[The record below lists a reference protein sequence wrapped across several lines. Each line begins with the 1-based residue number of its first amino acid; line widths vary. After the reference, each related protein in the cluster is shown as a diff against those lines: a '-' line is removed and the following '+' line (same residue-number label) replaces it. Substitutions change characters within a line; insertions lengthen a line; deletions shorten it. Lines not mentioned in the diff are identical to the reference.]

1 MAIFGRKPA
10 AEPAAGLADRVR
22 ALGEAAEA
30 CAGRVDEEILAEA
43 RRVTQQVDQRLALS
57 GSATVVALAGSTGS
71 GKSSL
76 FNALSGTDLARV
88 GVRRPTTSEPLAV
101 TWGDEPTEDLLDWL
115 QVSRR
120 HALSVDGGEGTV
132 HGSTWAGHGGEG
144 TSAASAPDGPGGS
157 GPDGL
162 VLLDL
167 PDHDSTEKGNQL
179 QVDRMVRL
187 VDVMVW
193 VVDPQ
198 KYADAVLHDR
208 YLKPLVEHAPV
219 MLVVLNQ
226 IDRLDSVQR
235 QACLRD
241 LRRLLDSEGLAKSEI
256 CAVSAETGEGLAELR
271 ELIAGRVA
279 GKLAAARR
287 LAADVTTAAE
297 RLAEASGSAAV
308 PELSK
313 RSIATMNA
321 AMAEAAGAEVVAGAV
336 REAWRVRGAAAT
348 GWPVVAWLGRL
359 KPDPLRRLHLD
370 RLPASAKG
378 EPKAID
384 PTAVGRT
391 SLPTRS
397 GVQAARVDTA
407 VRALAGEASVGLSR
421 GWADAVKSAARA
433 EEARLADRLDRAVAR
448 TDLDVDRRRRWW
460 QLVRVLQW
468 VLLAAVVAGLLWLG
482 SAFVLAYLQLPPL
495 PKVTWGELPAP
506 TVLVLGGVLAGLLLA
521 GLSRVGVVVGA
532 GRRER
537 TARTALRRSVV
548 GVTNELVVQPVQAEL
563 DRYARARA
571 ALDRARDRPGG

>member
-1 MAIFGRKPA
+1 MGIFGRKQA
-10 AEPAAGLADRVR
+10 AEPTAGLADRVR
-22 ALGEAAEA
+22 ALAEA
-30 CAGRVDEEILAEA
+30 VEACQGRVDEEIVAEA

-57 GSATVVALAGSTGS
+57 GSATVVALAGATGS

-76 FNALSGTDLARV
+76 FNAVSGTDLARV

-120 HALSVDGGEGTV
+120 HAIATEGNA
-132 HGSTWAGHGGEG
+132 AG
-144 TSAASAPDGPGGS
+144 ARLDGPGGS
-157 GPDGL
+157 GGLDGL

-219 MLVVLNQ
+219 MVVVLNQ
-226 IDRLDSVQR
+226 VDRLDAAQR
-235 QACLRD
+235 KACLRD
-241 LRRLLDSEGLAKSEI
+241 LRRLLDSEGLTRTEI
-256 CAVSAETGEGLAELR
+256 RAVSAETGEGLVELR
-271 ELIAGRVA
+271 ELIADRVA

-287 LAADVTTAAE
+287 LSADVATVAD
-297 RLAEASGSAAV
+297 RLAAASGSAAA

-313 RSIATMNA
+313 RSVSAMNT
-321 AMAEAAGAEVVAGAV
+321 AMAEAAGAEAVAEAV
-336 REAWRVRGAAAT
+336 RDAWRVRGAAAT
-348 GWPVVAWLGRL
+348 GWPVVAWVGRL

-370 RLPASAKG
+370 RLPTSAKG
-378 EPKAID
+378 PQKAID

-391 SLPTRS
+391 SLPLRS

-407 VRALAGEASVGLSR
+407 VRALADEASAGLSR
-421 GWADAVKSAARA
+421 GWADAVRNAARA
-433 EEARLADRLDRAVAR
+433 EEPRLADRLDRAVAR
-448 TDLDVDRRRRWW
+448 TDLDIDRRRRWW

-495 PKVTWGELPAP
+495 PDVTWARLPAP
-506 TVLVLGGVLAGLLLA
+506 TVLVLGGILAGLLLA
-521 GLSRVGVVVGA
+521 GASRIGVVVGA

-537 TARTALRRSVV
+537 TARTALRRSVA
-548 GVTNELVVQPVQAEL
+548 GVTNELVVQPIQAEL
-563 DRYARARA
+563 DRYARART
-571 ALDRARDRPGG
+571 ALERATRR

>member
-1 MAIFGRKPA
+1 MGIFGRKQA
-10 AEPAAGLADRVR
+10 AEPTAGLADRVR
-22 ALGEAAEA
+22 ALAEA
-30 CAGRVDEEILAEA
+30 VEACQGRVDEEIVAEA

-57 GSATVVALAGSTGS
+57 GSATVVALAGATGS

-76 FNALSGTDLARV
+76 FNAVSGTDLARV

-120 HALSVDGGEGTV
+120 HAIATEGNA
-132 HGSTWAGHGGEG
+132 AG
-144 TSAASAPDGPGGS
+144 ARLDGPGGS
-157 GPDGL
+157 GGLDGL

-219 MLVVLNQ
+219 MVVVLNQ
-226 IDRLDSVQR
+226 VDRLDAAQR
-235 QACLRD
+235 KACLRD
-241 LRRLLDSEGLAKSEI
+241 LRRLLDSEGLTRTEI
-256 CAVSAETGEGLAELR
+256 RAVSAETGEGLVELR
-271 ELIAGRVA
+271 ELIADRVA

-287 LAADVTTAAE
+287 LSADVATAAD
-297 RLAEASGSAAV
+297 RLAAASGFAAA

-313 RSIATMNA
+313 RSVSAMNA
-321 AMAEAAGAEVVAGAV
+321 AMAEAAGAEAVAEAV
-336 REAWRVRGAAAT
+336 RDAWRVRGAAAT
-348 GWPVVAWLGRL
+348 GWPVVAWVGRL

-370 RLPASAKG
+370 RLPTSTKG
-378 EPKAID
+378 PPKAID

-391 SLPTRS
+391 SLPVRS

-407 VRALAGEASVGLSR
+407 VRALADEASAGLSR
-421 GWADAVKSAARA
+421 GWADAVRNAARA
-433 EEARLADRLDRAVAR
+433 EEPRLADRLDRAVAR
-448 TDLDVDRRRRWW
+448 TDLDIDRRRRWW

-495 PKVTWGELPAP
+495 PDVTWARLPAP
-506 TVLVLGGVLAGLLLA
+506 TVLVLGGILAGLLLA
-521 GLSRVGVVVGA
+521 GASRIGVVVGA

-537 TARTALRRSVV
+537 TARTALRRSVA
-548 GVTNELVVQPVQAEL
+548 GVTNELVVQPIQAEL
-563 DRYARARA
+563 DRYARART
-571 ALDRARDRPGG
+571 ALERATRR

>member
-1 MAIFGRKPA
+1 MGVFGRKQA
-10 AEPAAGLADRVR
+10 AEPTAGLADRVR
-22 ALGEAAEA
+22 ALAEA
-30 CAGRVDEEILAEA
+30 VEASQGRVDEEIVAEA
-43 RRVTQQVDQRLALS
+43 RRVTRQVDQRLALS
-57 GSATVVALAGSTGS
+57 GSATVVALAGATGS

-76 FNALSGTDLARV
+76 FNAVSGTDLARV

-101 TWGDEPTEDLLDWL
+101 TWGDEPTEELLDWL

-120 HALSVDGGEGTV
+120 HAISVEENAVGPG
-132 HGSTWAGHGGEG
+132 
-144 TSAASAPDGPGGS
+144 PDGPGGS
-157 GPDGL
+157 GGLDGL

-219 MLVVLNQ
+219 MVVVLNQ
-226 IDRLDSVQR
+226 VDRLDAAQR
-235 QACLRD
+235 KACLRD
-241 LRRLLDSEGLAKSEI
+241 LRRLLDSEGLTRTEI
-256 CAVSAETGEGLAELR
+256 RAVSAETGEGLVELR
-271 ELIAGRVA
+271 ELIADRVA
-279 GKLAAARR
+279 GKLAAAHRLSADVATAADR
-287 LAADVTTAAE
+287 LAA
-297 RLAEASGSAAV
+297 ASGSAAV

-313 RSIATMNA
+313 RSVSAMNA
-321 AMAEAAGAEVVAGAV
+321 AMAEAAGAEVVAEAV
-336 REAWRVRGAAAT
+336 RDAWRVRGAAAT
-348 GWPVVAWLGRL
+348 GWPVVAWVGRL

-370 RLPASAKG
+370 RLPTSAKG
-378 EPKAID
+378 PPKAID

-391 SLPTRS
+391 SLPARS

-407 VRALAGEASVGLSR
+407 VRALADEASAGLSR
-421 GWADAVKSAARA
+421 GWADAVKNAARVG
-433 EEARLADRLDRAVAR
+433 EPQLADRLDRAVAR
-448 TDLDVDRRRRWW
+448 TDLDIDRRRGWW

-495 PKVTWGELPAP
+495 PDVTWARLPAP
-506 TVLVLGGVLAGLLLA
+506 TVLVLGGILVGLLLA
-521 GLSRVGVVVGA
+521 GASRIGVVVGA

-537 TARTALRRSVV
+537 AARTALRRSVA
-548 GVTNELVVQPVQAEL
+548 GVTNELVVQPIQAEL
-563 DRYARARA
+563 DRYARACTALERA
-571 ALDRARDRPGG
+571 VRR

>member
-1 MAIFGRKPA
+1 MGIFGRKTA
-10 AEPAAGLADRVR
+10 VEPTAGLADRVR
-22 ALGEAAEA
+22 ALGEAVEA
-30 CAGRVDEEILAEA
+30 CQGRVDDEIVAEA

-57 GSATVVALAGSTGS
+57 GSATVVALAGATGS

-76 FNALSGTDLARV
+76 FNAVSGTDLARV

-120 HALSVDGGEGTV
+120 HAVSADEGAGARVGVTGG
-132 HGSTWAGHGGEG
+132 
-144 TSAASAPDGPGGS
+144 PDGL
-157 GPDGL
+157 DGL

-179 QVDRMVRL
+179 QVDRMIRL

-208 YLKPLVEHAPV
+208 YLKPLVKHAPV

-226 IDRLDSVQR
+226 IDRLDPAQR

-241 LRRLLDSEGLAKSEI
+241 LRRLLDSEGLTRTEI
-256 CAVSAETGEGLAELR
+256 RAVSAETGEGLVELR
-271 ELIAGRVA
+271 ELIADRVA

-287 LAADVTTAAE
+287 LSADVATAAD
-297 RLAEASGSAAV
+297 RLAAASGSADV

-313 RSIATMNA
+313 RSVSAMNA

-336 REAWRVRGAAAT
+336 RDAWRVRGAAAT
-348 GWPVVAWLGRL
+348 GWPVVAWIGRL

-370 RLPASAKG
+370 RLSSSSKG

-391 SLPTRS
+391 SLPARS

-407 VRALAGEASVGLSR
+407 VRALASEASAGLSR
-421 GWADAVKSAARA
+421 GWADAVKDAARA
-433 EEARLADRLDRAVAR
+433 EEPRLADRLDRAVAR
-448 TDLDVDRRRRWW
+448 TDLDIDRRRRWW

-495 PKVTWGELPAP
+495 PEVTWGQLPAP
-506 TVLVLGGVLAGLLLA
+506 TVLVLGGILAGLLLA
-521 GLSRVGVVVGA
+521 GASRVGVVVGA

-537 TARTALRRSVV
+537 AARAALRRSVA

-563 DRYARARA
+563 DRYARARS
-571 ALDRARDRPGG
+571 ALERAVRR

>member
-1 MAIFGRKPA
+1 MGIFGRKQA
-10 AEPAAGLADRVR
+10 AEPTAGLADRVR
-22 ALGEAAEA
+22 ALAEA
-30 CAGRVDEEILAEA
+30 VEACQGRVDEEIVAEA

-57 GSATVVALAGSTGS
+57 GSATVVALAGATGS

-76 FNALSGTDLARV
+76 FNAVSGTDLARV

-120 HALSVDGGEGTV
+120 HAIATEGNA
-132 HGSTWAGHGGEG
+132 AG
-144 TSAASAPDGPGGS
+144 ARLDGPGGS
-157 GPDGL
+157 GGLDGL

-219 MLVVLNQ
+219 MVVVLNQ
-226 IDRLDSVQR
+226 VDRLDAAQR
-235 QACLRD
+235 KACLRD
-241 LRRLLDSEGLAKSEI
+241 LRRLLDSEGLTRTEI
-256 CAVSAETGEGLAELR
+256 RAVSAETGEGLVELR
-271 ELIAGRVA
+271 ELIADRVA

-287 LAADVTTAAE
+287 LSADVATVAD
-297 RLAEASGSAAV
+297 RLAAASGSAAA

-313 RSIATMNA
+313 RSVSAMNA
-321 AMAEAAGAEVVAGAV
+321 AMAEAAGAEAVAEAV
-336 REAWRVRGAAAT
+336 RDAWRVRGAAAT
-348 GWPVVAWLGRL
+348 GWPVVAWVGRL

-370 RLPASAKG
+370 RLPTSAKG
-378 EPKAID
+378 PPKAID

-391 SLPTRS
+391 SLPARS

-407 VRALAGEASVGLSR
+407 VRALADEASAGLSR
-421 GWADAVKSAARA
+421 GWADAVRNAARA
-433 EEARLADRLDRAVAR
+433 EEPRLADRLDRAVAR
-448 TDLDVDRRRRWW
+448 TDLDIDRRRRWW

-495 PKVTWGELPAP
+495 PDVTWARLPAP
-506 TVLVLGGVLAGLLLA
+506 TVLVLGGILAGLLLA
-521 GLSRVGVVVGA
+521 GASRIGVVVGA

-537 TARTALRRSVV
+537 TARTALRRSVA
-548 GVTNELVVQPVQAEL
+548 GVTNELVVQPIQAEL
-563 DRYARARA
+563 DRYARART
-571 ALDRARDRPGG
+571 ALERATRR

>member
-1 MAIFGRKPA
+1 MALFGRKAA
-10 AEPAAGLADRVR
+10 AEPSAGLADRVR
-22 ALGEAAEA
+22 ALAEAAEA
-30 CAGRVDEEILAEA
+30 CAGRVDDEVVAEA

-57 GSATVVALAGSTGS
+57 GSATVVALAGATGS

-76 FNALSGTDLARV
+76 FNAVSGAELAQV

-120 HALSVDGGEGTV
+120 HALTAAGTPSGGPGGQGGQGGTGAGGGLDGSGR
-132 HGSTWAGHGGEG
+132 
-144 TSAASAPDGPGGS
+144 PGGS
-157 GPDGL
+157 GALDGL

-167 PDHDSTEKGNQL
+167 PDHDSTERGNQL
-179 QVDRMVRL
+179 QVDRMIKL

-219 MLVVLNQ
+219 MVVVLNQ
-226 IDRLDSVQR
+226 VDRLDPVQR
-235 QACLRD
+235 TACLRD
-241 LRRLLDSEGLAKSEI
+241 LRRLLDSEGLTRTEI
-256 CAVSAETGEGLAELR
+256 RAVSAETGEGLAELR
-271 ELIAGRVA
+271 ELIAERVA

-287 LAADVTTAAE
+287 LSADVATAAD
-297 RLAEASGSAAV
+297 RLATASGAAGV
-308 PELSK
+308 PDLGK
-313 RSIATMNA
+313 RSVATMNA

-336 REAWRVRGAAAT
+336 RDAWRARGAAAT
-348 GWPVVAWLGRL
+348 GWPVVAWVGRL

-370 RLPASAKG
+370 RLSVSSRG

-391 SLPTRS
+391 SLPARS

-407 VRALAGEASVGLSR
+407 VRALADEASTGLSR
-421 GWADAVKSAARA
+421 GWAEAVKGAARSA
-433 EEARLADRLDRAVAR
+433 EPRLADALDRAVAR
-448 TDLDVDRRRRWW
+448 TDLDIDRRRRWW

-495 PKVTWGELPAP
+495 PDVTWGELPAP
-506 TVLVLGGVLAGLLLA
+506 TVLVLGGVLVGLLLA

-537 TARTALRRSVV
+537 AARTALRRSVA
-548 GVTNELVVQPVQAEL
+548 GVTQELVVQPVQAEL
-563 DRYARARA
+563 DRYARART
-571 ALDRARDRPGG
+571 ALERATGH

>member
-1 MAIFGRKPA
+1 MALFGRKAA
-10 AEPAAGLADRVR
+10 AEPSAGLADRVR
-22 ALGEAAEA
+22 ALAEAAEA
-30 CAGRVDEEILAEA
+30 CEGRVDEDVVTEA
-43 RRVTQQVDQRLALS
+43 RRVTHQVDQRLALS
-57 GSATVVALAGSTGS
+57 GSATVVALAGATGS

-76 FNALSGTDLARV
+76 FNAISGTDLAGV
-88 GVRRPTTSEPLAV
+88 GVRRPTTSEPLAA
-101 TWGDEPTEDLLDWL
+101 TWGDESTEELLDWL

-120 HALSVDGGEGTV
+120 HALGVE
-132 HGSTWAGHGGEG
+132 
-144 TSAASAPDGPGGS
+144 GPGAVG
-157 GPDGL
+157 GAGTALNGL

-167 PDHDSTEKGNQL
+167 PDHDSTERGNQL
-179 QVDRMVRL
+179 QVDRMVKL

-208 YLKPLVEHAPV
+208 YLRPLVQHAPV
-219 MLVVLNQ
+219 MVVVLNQ
-226 IDRLDSVQR
+226 VDRLDPAQR
-235 QACLRD
+235 TACLRD
-241 LRRLLDSEGLAKSEI
+241 LRRLLDSEGLTRTEI
-256 CAVSAETGEGLAELR
+256 RAVSAETGEGLVEFR
-271 ELIAGRVA
+271 QLIADRVA

-287 LAADVTTAAE
+287 LSADVATAAD
-297 RLAEASGSAAV
+297 RLATASGAVGV

-313 RSIATMNA
+313 RSVTTMNT

-336 REAWRVRGAAAT
+336 RDAWRARGAAAT
-348 GWPVVAWLGRL
+348 GWPVVAWVGRL

-370 RLPASAKG
+370 RLSLSAKG

-407 VRALAGEASVGLSR
+407 VRALADEASTGLSR
-421 GWADAVKSAARA
+421 GWAGAVKDAARA
-433 EEARLADRLDRAVAR
+433 AEPRLADALDLAVAR
-448 TDLDVDRRRRWW
+448 TDLDIDRRRRWW

-482 SAFVLAYLQLPPL
+482 SAFVLAYLRLPPL
-495 PKVTWGELPAP
+495 PDVTWGQLPAP
-506 TVLVLGGVLAGLLLA
+506 TVLVLGGALAGLLLA
-521 GLSRVGVVVGA
+521 GLSRIGVVVGA

-537 TARTALRRSVV
+537 AARTALRRSVA
-548 GVTNELVVQPVQAEL
+548 GVTKELVLQPVQAEL

-571 ALDRARDRPGG
+571 ALERATRH